1 MNKQVPSLHVEG
13 YGVSQSVDSGEQIVN
28 PCPSLHVAR
37 IWSLRLAMWENPQPS
52 RGRIWGI
59 AINRFRYASCQPVPQ
74 PARGKDMGLAIG
86 HVGNIFLSL
95 VAVFRGDG
103 ASTWLKVH

>member
-1 MNKQVPSLHVEG
+1 MPQLAHGK
-13 YGVSQSVDSGEQIVN
+13 DM
-28 PCPSLHVAR
+28 
-37 IWSLRLAMWENPQPS
+37 RLAIGHVENPQPS

-59 AINRFRYASCQPVPQ
+59 AINRFRCASCQPVPQ
-74 PARGKDMGLAIG
+74 PAHGKDMGLAIG